1 VKTREALAWFKTN
14 FRPKLEPALA
24 GTPFTIDMFAAIA
37 YQESGEVWP
46 VLVDK
51 QLGIPKILELC
62 VGDSLDGRS
71 AFPRS
76 KAELLAAP
84 QGPEMF
90 RIAHQSLVDM
100 AQYITGYQGVARN
113 PNKFCHG
120 FGIFQYD
127 IQFFKDDPA
136 FFLQRKWC
144 DFDAC
149 TTKLVT
155 ELRAAMASR
164 SLCWSNK
171 TALSDTEKV
180 YVAIAYN
187 CGRANPRNGFKQGF
201 ESDGRF
207 YGENIFEYLRLAQQI
222 VVAAPIKLVS
232 TPQQTVVATPQQTA
246 APLPPPTPVEVTE
259 DIYQV
264 DPREPGV
271 PLLKKPRINKRNP
284 AANVIA
290 QLPAGQMM
298 VRIAGKKGAKFF
310 EVQTSVNGAH
320 FQGFVATAHL
330 QPVKVLK
337 AIPVVTPEPAAP
349 TSGIVAVY
357 MPRRPGI
364 ITRRVDPAGPYSLN
378 ESGQPQRDAETA
390 AERCA
395 QLAGII
401 DWLAVDKP
409 ANKRYQPTG
418 TGTTFCNIY
427 AHDYCF
433 LSNVYLPRVWWT
445 PGAIEQ
451 LGKGEKVDPLYE
463 KTIDEQRANDL
474 FRWLNDFGPRFG
486 WRQTGTLTK
495 LQEAANLGGIG
506 IIVARRK
513 DDGRSGHIVAV
524 VPETNDQKAKRDS
537 DGSVTAPLQSQAGV
551 NNFRYR
557 AAPIQWWT
565 GGQFAGSAFWIHA

>member
-1 VKTREALAWFKTN
+1 MKTRDALTWFKTN
-14 FRPKLEPALA
+14 FGPKLEPAVA
-24 GTPFTIDMFAAIA
+24 GTPFSVDMFTAIA

-62 VGDSLDGRS
+62 VGDTLDGRS

-84 QGPEMF
+84 QGQEMF

-100 AQYITGYQGVARN
+100 AQYSTGYQGVARN

-136 FFLQRKWC
+136 FFLQKKWC
-144 DFDAC
+144 DFGAC
-149 TTKLVT
+149 IAKLIA

-164 SLCWSNK
+164 SLSWSNK

-187 CGRANPRNGFKQGF
+187 CGHADPKSGFKQGF
-201 ESDGRF
+201 HSDGRY
-207 YGENIFEYLRLAQQI
+207 YGENIFEYMRLAQQI
-222 VVAAPIKLVS
+222 AVAPTLKVASI
-232 TPQQTVVATPQQTA
+232 PQENA

-259 DIYQV
+259 DVYQV

-271 PLLKKPRINKRNP
+271 PLLRKPRINKRNP

-298 VRIAGKKGAKFF
+298 VRMSGKKGAKFF

-320 FQGFVATAHL
+320 FRGFVAAEHL

-349 TSGIVAVY
+349 TTGIVAVY

-378 ESGQPQRDAETA
+378 EAGQPQRNAESA
-390 AERCA
+390 GERCA
-395 QLAGII
+395 QLASII

-409 ANKRYQPTG
+409 AHKRYQPTAG
-418 TGTTFCNIY
+418 GTTFCNIY

-433 LSNVYLPRVWWT
+433 LANVYLPRVWWT

-451 LGKGEKVDPLYE
+451 LGKGEKVEPLYE

-474 FRWLNDFGPRFG
+474 FRWLGDFGPRFG

-495 LQEAANLGGIG
+495 LQEAVNLGGIG

-513 DDGRSGHIVAV
+513 NDGRSGHIVAV

-551 NNFRYR
+551 MNFRYR
-557 AAPIQWWT
+557 AAPTQWWT
-565 GGQFAGSAFWIHA
+565 GEQFAGSAFWIHA

>member
-1 VKTREALAWFKTN
+1 MKTRDALAWFKTN
-14 FRPKLEPALA
+14 FSPKLEPAVA
-24 GTPFTIDMFAAIA
+24 GTPFSVDMFTAIA

-62 VGDSLDGRS
+62 VGDTIDNRS

-76 KAELLAAP
+76 KGELLAAP
-84 QGPEMF
+84 HGQEMF
-90 RIAHQSLVDM
+90 RMARQALVDM
-100 AQYITGYQGVARN
+100 AQYIAGYQGVAPN

-136 FFLQRKWC
+136 FFLQKRWC
-144 DFDAC
+144 DFGAC
-149 TTKLVT
+149 TGKLIA
-155 ELRAAMASR
+155 ELREAMGR
-164 SLCWSNK
+164 LCWSNK
-171 TALSDTEKV
+171 TSLSDTEKV

-187 CGRANPRNGFKQGF
+187 CGHADPSRGFKQGF
-201 ESDGRF
+201 ESDGRY
-207 YGENIFEYLRLAQQI
+207 YGENIFEYMRLAQQI
-222 VVAAPIKLVS
+222 SVAPVPKIVPLPKE
-232 TPQQTVVATPQQTA
+232 TA
-246 APLPPPTPVEVTE
+246 APLPPPTPVEFTE
-259 DIYQV
+259 DVYQV

-271 PLLKKPRINKRNP
+271 ALLSKPRINKRNP

-298 VRIAGKKGAKFF
+298 VRISGKKGAKFF
-310 EVQTSVNGAH
+310 EVQTSVNGAYLR
-320 FQGFVATAHL
+320 GFVATAHL
-330 QPVKVLK
+330 QPVKVPK
-337 AIPVVTPEPAAP
+337 AIPVVAPATEAP
-349 TSGIVAVY
+349 TTGIVAVY
-357 MPRRPGI
+357 MPLRPGV
-364 ITRRVDPAGPYSLN
+364 ITRRVDPAGSYSLN
-378 ESGQPQRDAETA
+378 EPGQPQRNAESA

-395 QLAGII
+395 QLAAII

-409 ANKRYQPTG
+409 AHKRYQPTG
-418 TGTTFCNIY
+418 GGTTFCNVY

-433 LSNVYLPRVWWT
+433 LANVYLPRVWWM

-451 LGKGEKVDPLYE
+451 LAKGEKVEPLYE

-474 FRWLNDFGPRFG
+474 FRWLSNFGLRFG

-513 DDGRSGHIVAV
+513 IDGKSGHIVAV
-524 VPETNDQKAKRDS
+524 VPETNDQKARRDG
-537 DGSVTAPLQSQAGV
+537 DGSVISPLQSQAGV
-551 NNFRYR
+551 MNFRYR
-557 AAPIQWWT
+557 ASPTQWWT
-565 GGQFAGSAFWIHA
+565 GEQFAGSAFWIHA

>member
-1 VKTREALAWFKTN
+1 MKIPDAIAWFKKN
-14 FRPKLEPALA
+14 FGPKVGKVVA
-24 GTPFTIDMFAAIA
+24 GTPFSADMVTAIA
-37 YQESGEVWP
+37 YQETGYIWS

-51 QLGIPKILELC
+51 QLSLQKILELC
-62 VGDSLDGRS
+62 VGDTIDAPGRD
-71 AFPRS
+71 AFPRN
-76 KAELLAAP
+76 KAELIAAP
-84 QGPEMF
+84 RGQEMF
-90 RIAHQSLVDM
+90 RIARQALVDM
-100 AQYITGYQGVARN
+100 AQYGFGYQNAVRN
-113 PNKFCHG
+113 PDKFCHG
-120 FGIFQYD
+120 YGIFQYD

-136 FFLQRKWC
+136 FFLQKKWS
-144 DFDAC
+144 DIAAC
-149 TTKLVT
+149 IGKIIG
-155 ELRAAMASR
+155 ELRQAMQRQGWA
-164 SLCWSNK
+164 NK
-171 TALSDTEKV
+171 TTLTDTEKV

-187 CGRANPRNGFKQGF
+187 CGRANPARGFKQGHP
-201 ESDGRF
+201 SDDGRF
-207 YGENIFEYLRLAQQI
+207 YGENVFEFLRIAQQI
-222 VVAAPIKLVS
+222 VVAAPLKIVS
-232 TPQQTVVATPQQTA
+232 TPPETA

-259 DIYQV
+259 DVYQV

-298 VRIAGKKGAKFF
+298 IRISGKKRAKFF

-320 FQGFVATAHL
+320 LQGFVATAHL

-337 AIPVVTPEPAAP
+337 AISVVTPAAADP
-349 TSGIVAVY
+349 TTGIVAVY

-378 ESGQPQRDAETA
+378 EPGQPQRNAETA

-395 QLAGII
+395 QLAAII

-409 ANKRYQPTG
+409 ANKRYQPTSG
-418 TGTTFCNIY
+418 GTTFCNIY

-433 LSNVYLPRVWWT
+433 LANVYLPRVWWT

-451 LGKGEKVDPLYE
+451 LGKGGKVEPLYE

-474 FRWLNDFGPRFG
+474 FRWLGDFGPRFG

-495 LQEAANLGGIG
+495 LQEAVNLGGIG

-513 DDGRSGHIVAV
+513 NDGRSGHIVAV

-551 NNFRYR
+551 TNFRYR
-557 AAPIQWWT
+557 AAPTQWWT
-565 GGQFAGSAFWIHA
+565 GEQFAGSAFWIHA

>member
-1 VKTREALAWFKTN
+1 MKTREALAWFKTN
-14 FRPKLEPALA
+14 FGPKLEPAVA

-46 VLVDK
+46 TLVDK

-76 KAELLAAP
+76 K
-84 QGPEMF
+84 
-90 RIAHQSLVDM
+90 
-100 AQYITGYQGVARN
+100 TG
-113 PNKFCHG
+113 
-120 FGIFQYD
+120 
-127 IQFFKDDPA
+127 
-136 FFLQRKWC
+136 
-144 DFDAC
+144 
-149 TTKLVT
+149 
-155 ELRAAMASR
+155 AAMASR
-164 SLCWSNK
+164 SLYWSNK

-187 CGRANPRNGFKQGF
+187 CGHADPRSGFQQGF
-201 ESDGRF
+201 RSDGRY

-222 VVAAPIKLVS
+222 IVAAPLKIVS
-232 TPQQTVVATPQQTA
+232 TPQETA

-259 DIYQV
+259 DVYQV

-298 VRIAGKKGAKFF
+298 VRISGKKRAKFF
-310 EVQTSVNGAH
+310 EVQASINGAH
-320 FQGFVATAHL
+320 FQGFVAAKYL
-330 QPVKVLK
+330 LPVIVPK
-337 AIPVVTPEPAAP
+337 AIPVVTPAP
-349 TSGIVAVY
+349 VDPTTGIVAVY
-357 MPRRPGI
+357 MPRKPGI

-378 ESGQPQRDAETA
+378 EPGQPQRDADTA
-390 AERCA
+390 ADRCA
-395 QLAGII
+395 QLAAII

-409 ANKRYQPTG
+409 ANKRYQPTSS
-418 TGTTFCNIY
+418 GTTFCNIY

-433 LSNVYLPRVWWT
+433 LANVYLPRIWWM
-445 PGAIEQ
+445 PGAIE
-451 LGKGEKVDPLYE
+451 LLAKDEKVDPLYE

-513 DDGRSGHIVAV
+513 VDGRSGHIVAV
-524 VPETNDQKAKRDS
+524 VPETTDQKAKRDS
-537 DGSVTAPLQSQAGV
+537 DGSVTAPLLSQAGV
-551 NNFRYR
+551 TNFRYR
-557 AAPIQWWT
+557 AAPTQWWT
-565 GGQFAGSAFWIHA
+565 GEQFADSGFWIHA

>member
-1 VKTREALAWFKTN
+1 MKTREALAWFKTN
-14 FRPKLEPALA
+14 FGPKLEPAVA

-46 VLVDK
+46 TLVDK

-76 KAELLAAP
+76 KTELLAAS
-84 QGPEMF
+84 QGQEMF
-90 RIAHQSLVDM
+90 GIAHQSLVDM

-127 IQFFKDDPA
+127 IQFFKEDPA
-136 FFLQRKWC
+136 FFLQKKWC
-144 DFDAC
+144 DFGAC
-149 TTKLVT
+149 TAKLIA

-164 SLCWSNK
+164 SLYWSNK

-187 CGRANPRNGFKQGF
+187 CGHADPRSGFQQGF
-201 ESDGRF
+201 RSDGRY

-222 VVAAPIKLVS
+222 IVAAPLKIVS
-232 TPQQTVVATPQQTA
+232 TPQETA

-259 DIYQV
+259 DVYQV

-298 VRIAGKKGAKFF
+298 VRISGKKRAKFF
-310 EVQTSVNGAH
+310 EVQASINGAH
-320 FQGFVATAHL
+320 FQGFVAAKYL
-330 QPVKVLK
+330 LPVIVPK
-337 AIPVVTPEPAAP
+337 AIPVVTPAP
-349 TSGIVAVY
+349 VDPTTGIVAVY
-357 MPRRPGI
+357 MPRKPGI

-378 ESGQPQRDAETA
+378 EPGQPQRDADTA
-390 AERCA
+390 ADRCA
-395 QLAGII
+395 QLAAII

-409 ANKRYQPTG
+409 ANKRYQPTSS
-418 TGTTFCNIY
+418 GTTFCNIY

-433 LSNVYLPRVWWT
+433 LANVYLPRIWWM
-445 PGAIEQ
+445 PGAIE
-451 LGKGEKVDPLYE
+451 LLAKDEKVDPLYE

-513 DDGRSGHIVAV
+513 VDGRSGHIVAV
-524 VPETNDQKAKRDS
+524 VPETTDQKAKRDS
-537 DGSVTAPLQSQAGV
+537 DGSVTAPLLSQAGV
-551 NNFRYR
+551 TNFRYR
-557 AAPIQWWT
+557 AAPTQWWT
-565 GGQFAGSAFWIHA
+565 GEQFADSGFWIHA